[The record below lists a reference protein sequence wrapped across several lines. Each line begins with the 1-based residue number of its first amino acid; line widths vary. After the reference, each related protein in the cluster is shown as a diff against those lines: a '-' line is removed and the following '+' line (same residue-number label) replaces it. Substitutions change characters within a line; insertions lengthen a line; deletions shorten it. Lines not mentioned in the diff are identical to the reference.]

1 MVSAEQLRQQIINA
15 NSLGRVNLLGK
26 GVEVPENATTYE
38 IMQNIADIKTRKSY
52 ADAICEYYGI
62 DKNTFPYIAVAV
74 QDDGKTRIIY
84 SNQPLSFNETKTYHY
99 RSAGKTTGLV
109 GETDNAVVFGWL
121 KGYMSPSGTWSE
133 ANRLV
138 NGTYF
143 ANHPIEETD
152 TVKFYPL

>member
-1 MVSAEQLRQQIINA
+1 MANASDLKQQIVTSNA
-15 NSLGRVNLLGK
+15 LGRTNLAEK
-26 GVEVPENATTYE
+26 GVELSETATTYE
-38 IMQNIADIKTRKSY
+38 IMQNIANIKTRKSY
-52 ADAICEYYGI
+52 ADAICEYFGI
-62 DKNTFPYIAVAV
+62 DKNTYPYIAVAV
-74 QDDGKTRIIY
+74 QDNGKTRIIY
-84 SNQPLSFNETKTYHY
+84 SNQPLSFNETKTYYH

-133 ANRLV
+133 ANLLV
-138 NGTYF
+138 SGTYF